1 MKSKMNLVAWY
12 LPFLR
17 NLNFNFNIFK
27 IIKAFCV
34 AFFISNSIYFSNFN
48 NFYLEILSPFL
59 AIYGFV
65 LLLRSDKKG
74 YFWTGFFL
82 SLMWFYWLSLSSVY
96 YGLHYIIPFELLGI
110 GLFYAVLFRLCYALK
125 YDFLR
130 LLGIFCL
137 PFIHFL
143 GFDWL
148 NWGVLTVYGFFDA
161 SWRGII
167 CLFLIAYFCYEGY
180 ISKHYK
186 IFIIIVLFFAGMQY
200 KNAEFE
206 PLQSDFKL
214 INTNID
220 EANKFLKDEVAKNA
234 DFVLSQI
241 LQAISEKKELIVF
254 PESTFAFELK
264 NGFNGVYYELLKEFS
279 QQITIVVGAPYANE
293 GQIYNSAYIFKN
305 SEVQIL
311 SKYYLVPFGEETPK
325 IPYLSD
331 FIHRH
336 FLPNMSDFARG
347 EPFNQYE
354 LSGQTVTNAIC
365 YEVTK
370 EELYK
375 KSKIIIA
382 ISNNAW
388 FDNFVEPALQKL
400 LIQFY
405 ASKYG
410 VVVYHTTNAKET
422 AIITP
427 KQSLFLHLKSKFTR
441 SKPKNEQNANLK
453 QLDENLSLEN
463 KDFKSKENNQSDEN
477 STNESF

>member
-1 MKSKMNLVAWY
+1 MKSKMNFVAWY

-27 IIKAFCV
+27 IIKAFCI

-96 YGLHYIIPFELLGI
+96 YNLHYIIPFELLGI

-186 IFIIIVLFFAGMQY
+186 IFIIILLFFVGMQY

-206 PLQSDFKL
+206 PLKSDFKL

-220 EANKFLKDEVAKNA
+220 EANKFSKDEVAKNA
-234 DFVLSQI
+234 DFVLSEI

-264 NGFNGVYYELLKEFS
+264 NGFNGVYYELLKKLS
-279 QQITIVVGAPYANE
+279 QQITIIVGAPYANE
-293 GQIYNSAYIFKN
+293 GRIYNSAYIFKN
-305 SEVQIL
+305 SDVQIL

-325 IPYLSD
+325 IPYISD

-354 LSGQTVTNAIC
+354 LLGQTVTNAIC

-370 EELYK
+370 EELYQ

-410 VVVYHTTNAKET
+410 VIVYHATNAKET
-422 AIITP
+422 AIIAP
-427 KQSLFLHLKSKFTR
+427 KQSLFLRLKSNFTR
-441 SKPKNEQNANLK
+441 SKPKSEQNASLK
-453 QLDENLSLEN
+453 LLDENLSLEN
-463 KDFKSKENNQSDEN
+463 KEFKSEENNQSDEN
-477 STNESF
+477 STNENF

>member
-1 MKSKMNLVAWY
+1 MKSKMNFVAWY

-27 IIKAFCV
+27 IIKAFCI

-96 YGLHYIIPFELLGI
+96 YNLHYIIPFELLGI

-186 IFIIIVLFFAGMQY
+186 IFIIILLFFVGMQY

-206 PLQSDFKL
+206 PLKSDFKL

-220 EANKFLKDEVAKNA
+220 EANKFSKDEVAKNA
-234 DFVLSQI
+234 DFVLSEI

-264 NGFNGVYYELLKEFS
+264 NGFNGVYYELLKELS
-279 QQITIVVGAPYANE
+279 QQITIIVGAPYANE
-293 GQIYNSAYIFKN
+293 GRIYNSAYIFKN
-305 SEVQIL
+305 SDVQIL

-325 IPYLSD
+325 IPYISD

-354 LSGQTVTNAIC
+354 LLGQTVTNAIC

-370 EELYK
+370 EELYQ

-410 VVVYHTTNAKET
+410 VVVYHATNAKET
-422 AIITP
+422 AIIAP
-427 KQSLFLHLKSKFTR
+427 KQSLFLRLKSNFTR
-441 SKPKNEQNANLK
+441 SKPKSEQNTSLK
-453 QLDENLSLEN
+453 LLDENLSLKN
-463 KDFKSKENNQSDEN
+463 KEFKSEENNQSDEN
-477 STNESF
+477 STNENF

>member
-1 MKSKMNLVAWY
+1 MKSKMNFVAWY

-27 IIKAFCV
+27 IIKAFCI

-48 NFYLEILSPFL
+48 NFYIEILSPFL

-96 YGLHYIIPFELLGI
+96 YNLHYIIPFELLGI

-186 IFIIIVLFFAGMQY
+186 IFIIILLFFVGMQY

-206 PLQSDFKL
+206 PLKSDFKL

-220 EANKFLKDEVAKNA
+220 EANKFSKDEVAKNA
-234 DFVLSQI
+234 DFVLSEI

-264 NGFNGVYYELLKEFS
+264 NGFNGVYYELLKQLS
-279 QQITIVVGAPYANE
+279 QQITIIVGAPYANE
-293 GQIYNSAYIFKN
+293 GRIYNSAYIFKN
-305 SEVQIL
+305 SDVQIL

-325 IPYLSD
+325 IPYISD

-354 LSGQTVTNAIC
+354 LLGQTVTNAIC

-370 EELYK
+370 EELYQ

-410 VVVYHTTNAKET
+410 VIVYHATNAKET
-422 AIITP
+422 AIIAP
-427 KQSLFLHLKSKFTR
+427 KQSLFLRLKSNFTR
-441 SKPKNEQNANLK
+441 SKPKSEQNASLK
-453 QLDENLSLEN
+453 LLDENLSLEN
-463 KDFKSKENNQSDEN
+463 KEFKSEENNQSDEN
-477 STNESF
+477 STNENF